1 MPATPV
7 QAWDLQSLD
16 DGGLSF
22 APDDSLMTRSAA
34 RPYPC
39 YCTCCSTTCSCCNQ
53 IN

>member
-22 APDDSLMTRSAA
+22 APNDSLMTRSAT